1 MTRILKFEREGC
13 MPCKKLDMILNKLGI
28 EVEHWNLDTYESDG
42 DINLYQLSSTPTL
55 VRINNDGSFDKLT
68 GIQHTTSE
76 FKEFCEV

>member
-28 EVEHWNLDTYESDG
+28 EVEHWNLDTYESEG

>member
-28 EVEHWNLDTYESDG
+28 EVEHRNLDTYESDS
-42 DINLYQLSSTPTL
+42 DISLYQLSSTPTL
-55 VRINNDGSFDKLT
+55 VRINNDGSFDKLA